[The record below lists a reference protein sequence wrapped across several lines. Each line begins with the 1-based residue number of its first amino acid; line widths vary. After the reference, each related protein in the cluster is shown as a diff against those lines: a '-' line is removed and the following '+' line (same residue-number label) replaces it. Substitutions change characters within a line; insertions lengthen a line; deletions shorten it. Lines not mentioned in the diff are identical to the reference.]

1 MYFIKLSLFLD
12 PEPVGQDTSAPP
24 TSISQVNL
32 AIESSIPQRG
42 PSEHSTTRLWTPL
55 GISWLAWVGLSMT
68 AGCCVAVMKT
78 STLFLGFICGKVD
91 NSIGFVPIFVWSPI
105 KIVPNHNLKTANPL
119 SWTFI
124 PTPQYPKAWAPNSKP
139 PKTTIDKTKKGIVFA
154 CTSCCISLTNAQL
167 NKTVELLLTA

>member
-1 MYFIKLSLFLD
+1 MLPLWRLCFSIQYYMYFIKLSLFLD

-42 PSEHSTTRLWTPL
+42 SSEHSTTRLWTPL

-78 STLFLGFICGKVD
+78 STLFLGFICGKVGKVV
-91 NSIGFVPIFVWSPI
+91 NSIGFVPIFVLSPI
-105 KIVPNHNLKTANPL
+105 KLIPNPNLMTSNPS
-119 SWTFI
+119 SWTLI
-124 PTPQYPKAWAPNSKP
+124 HTPQYPKS
-139 PKTTIDKTKKGIVFA
+139 
-154 CTSCCISLTNAQL
+154 SCH
-167 NKTVELLLTA
+167 